1 MWAETDAQEEERLL
15 DEVNKALEG
24 QPQERDSTVQT
35 PVSSPGSTKVC
46 PNFISHFLRDGIIIK
61 TNLISDRI
69 ATTFTGS
76 RL

>member
-46 PNFISHFLRDGIIIK
+46 PSFIPLFLRDGIIII